1 MKAAD
6 LGDAATTNGHLAIVR
21 ELLKRG
27 ASVNLQTTLG
37 STALMLAAYRG
48 HLSIVLLLQHSADPD
63 LQDSEGATALMRAA
77 DGGHEACVQAL
88 LRAKADTELLDKEGH
103 TALQYAEAKG
113 QTAIA
118 MLLQHHASCLSLGL
132 SLALCAVLPLTWS
145 WVVLSVVLGAI
156 GTVAFSRNLTA
167 GPGQHRA
174 ARQRRPHRSA
184 RHAKAQG
191 RTTAEEPI
199 RQHAAPPQPASAPV
213 APHTLR
219 AGQAAQARAD
229 GAMKEPLTE
238 EEAEQAN
245 EGQARSKKS
254 EKKKKK

>member
-27 ASVNLQTTLG
+27 ASVDLQTTLG
-37 STALMLAAYRG
+37 STALMLAVNYG
-48 HLSIVLLLQHSADPD
+48 HLSIVLLLLQHSANPD
-63 LQDSEGATALMRAA
+63 LQDINGQTALMWAA
-77 DGGHEACVQAL
+77 HGGQEACVQAL

-103 TALQYAEAKG
+103 TALQYAEAKE

-199 RQHAAPPQPASAPV
+199 RQHAAPPQPAAAV

-219 AGQAAQARAD
+219 AEQAAQARAG
-229 GAMKEPLTE
+229 GAMEEPPVE
-238 EEAEQAN
+238 EEAERAN
-245 EGQARSKKS
+245 EGQARSKMKP
-254 EKKKKK
+254 K